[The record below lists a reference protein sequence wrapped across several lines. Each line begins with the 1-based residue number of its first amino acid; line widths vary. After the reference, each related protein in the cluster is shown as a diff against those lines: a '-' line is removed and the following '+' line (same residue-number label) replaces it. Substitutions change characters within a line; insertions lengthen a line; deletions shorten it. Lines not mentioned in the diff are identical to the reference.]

1 MDGWEI
7 GGISLFDIEFLWW
20 NSSLAPLFYALLH
33 CVPIYFSSFDWIF
46 FVALCLDFWNPSN
59 WILFVLSPCYCSFDL
74 IPFSLFSSSAY
85 MDEWKW
91 SEVGCHFFVEG
102 FFLFFFFL
110 SVARKKMKGE
120 R

>member
-1 MDGWEI
+1 MRFFTVFLSTSPPLI
-7 GGISLFDIEFLWW
+7 GF
-20 NSSLAPLFYALLH
+20 
-33 CVPIYFSSFDWIF
+33 F

-102 FFLFFFFL
+102 FFLFFFF
-110 SVARKKMKGE
+110 SVCYEEENERGE
-120 R
+120 VRES